1 MSKTGQTSILQEKK
15 INKLLTK
22 VVFVSILFFFL
33 FIVFIINL
41 KVILSGKANAINKIE
56 DLNIENT
63 SILAEIENID
73 KKSKIAENYIE
84 IWENGF
90 LPKQKEL
97 KGIDIEDL
105 QNSIERLAKET
116 RLDNLVITFSPVIL
130 AGRNLEK
137 TNVKVYT
144 TLASLRFNSITDIN
158 VFMFLDSLKENL
170 GYFITV
176 QDVNLKRI
184 KRVDQELLDKIS
196 NGENVAAV
204 EGDIKIRIYGLGK
217 GRK

>member
-15 INKLLTK
+15 IKKLLTK
-22 VVFVSILFFFL
+22 VVFVSILFFVL

-63 SILAEIENID
+63 SILAEIENIE

-116 RLDNLVITFSPVIL
+116 RLDNLVINFSPVIL

-170 GYFITV
+170 GYFITI

-196 NGENVAAV
+196 NGEDVAIV

>member
-116 RLDNLVITFSPVIL
+116 RLDDLVINFSPVIL

-176 QDVNLKRI
+176 QDVNLKRL

>member
-116 RLDNLVITFSPVIL
+116 RLDDLVINFSPVIL

>member
-15 INKLLTK
+15 IKKLLTK
-22 VVFVSILFFFL
+22 VVFVSILFFVL

-41 KVILSGKANAINKIE
+41 KVILSGKTNAINKIE
-56 DLNIENT
+56 DLNMENT
-63 SILAEIENID
+63 SILAEIENIE

-90 LPKQKEL
+90 LQKQKEL

-116 RLDNLVITFSPVIL
+116 RLDNLVINFSPVIL

-170 GYFITV
+170 GYFITI

-196 NGENVAAV
+196 NGEDVAIV

>member
-22 VVFVSILFFFL
+22 VVFVSILFFVL

-116 RLDNLVITFSPVIL
+116 RLDNLVINFSPVIL

>member
-22 VVFVSILFFFL
+22 VVFVSILFFVL

-116 RLDNLVITFSPVIL
+116 RLDNLVINFSPVIL

-184 KRVDQELLDKIS
+184 KKVDQELLDKIS

>member
-1 MSKTGQTSILQEKK
+1 MEEKK

-22 VVFVSILFFFL
+22 VVFVAILFFFL

-116 RLDNLVITFSPVIL
+116 RLDDLVINFSPVIL

>member
-22 VVFVSILFFFL
+22 VIFVSILFFFL
-33 FIVFIINL
+33 FIMFIINL

-63 SILAEIENID
+63 SILAEIENIE

-116 RLDNLVITFSPVIL
+116 RLDNLVINFSPVIL

-170 GYFITV
+170 GYFITI

-196 NGENVAAV
+196 NGEDVAIV

>member
-22 VVFVSILFFFL
+22 VVFVSILFFVL
-33 FIVFIINL
+33 FIVFIMNL

-63 SILAEIENID
+63 SILEEIENID

-116 RLDNLVITFSPVIL
+116 RLDNLVINFSPVIL

-196 NGENVAAV
+196 NGENVATV

-217 GRK
+217 ERK

>member
-1 MSKTGQTSILQEKK
+1 MSKTGKTSILQEKK
-15 INKLLTK
+15 IKKLLTK
-22 VVFVSILFFFL
+22 VVFVSILFFVL

-63 SILAEIENID
+63 SILAEIENIE

-116 RLDNLVITFSPVIL
+116 RLDNLVINFSPVIL

-176 QDVNLKRI
+176 QDVNLKRL

>member
-15 INKLLTK
+15 IKKLLTK
-22 VVFVSILFFFL
+22 VVFVSILFFVL

-56 DLNIENT
+56 DLNMENT
-63 SILAEIENID
+63 SILAEIENIE

-90 LPKQKEL
+90 LQKQKEL

-116 RLDNLVITFSPVIL
+116 RLDNLVINFSPVIL

>member
-15 INKLLTK
+15 IKKLLTK
-22 VVFVSILFFFL
+22 VVFVSILFFVL
-33 FIVFIINL
+33 FIVFIIKL

-56 DLNIENT
+56 DLNMENT
-63 SILAEIENID
+63 SILAEIENIE

-90 LPKQKEL
+90 LQKQKEL

-116 RLDNLVITFSPVIL
+116 RLDNLVINFSPVIL

-170 GYFITV
+170 GYFITI

-196 NGENVAAV
+196 NGEDVAIV

>member
-22 VVFVSILFFFL
+22 VVFVSILFFVL
-33 FIVFIINL
+33 FIVFFMNL

-63 SILAEIENID
+63 SILEEIENID
-73 KKSKIAENYIE
+73 KKSKIAENYVE

-116 RLDNLVITFSPVIL
+116 RLDNLVINSSFNFSFIRTSRTIL
-130 AGRNLEK
+130 YYIIEK
-137 TNVKVYT
+137 IEIVC
-144 TLASLRFNSITDIN
+144 
-158 VFMFLDSLKENL
+158 
-170 GYFITV
+170 
-176 QDVNLKRI
+176 
-184 KRVDQELLDKIS
+184 
-196 NGENVAAV
+196 
-204 EGDIKIRIYGLGK
+204 
-217 GRK
+217 

>member
-15 INKLLTK
+15 IKKLLTN
-22 VVFVSILFFFL
+22 VVFVSILFFVL

-116 RLDNLVITFSPVIL
+116 RLDDLVINFSPVIL

-170 GYFITV
+170 GYFITI

>member
-22 VVFVSILFFFL
+22 VVFVSILFLFL

-116 RLDNLVITFSPVIL
+116 RLDDLVINFSPVIL

>member
-15 INKLLTK
+15 IKKLLTK
-22 VVFVSILFFFL
+22 VVFVSILFFVL

-56 DLNIENT
+56 DLNMENT
-63 SILAEIENID
+63 SILAEIENIE

-90 LPKQKEL
+90 LQKQKEL

-116 RLDNLVITFSPVIL
+116 RLDNLVINFSPVIL

-170 GYFITV
+170 GYFITI
-176 QDVNLKRI
+176 QGGNLKRI

-196 NGENVAAV
+196 NGEDVAIV

>member
-56 DLNIENT
+56 DLNMENT

-116 RLDNLVITFSPVIL
+116 RLDDLVINFSPVIL

>member
-15 INKLLTK
+15 IKKLLTK
-22 VVFVSILFFFL
+22 VVFVSILFFVL

-63 SILAEIENID
+63 SILAEIENIE

-90 LPKQKEL
+90 LQKQKEL

-116 RLDNLVITFSPVIL
+116 RLDDLVINFSPVIL

-196 NGENVAAV
+196 NGEDVATV

>member
-116 RLDNLVITFSPVIL
+116 RLDDLVINFSPVIL

-184 KRVDQELLDKIS
+184 KKVDQELLDKIS

>member
-15 INKLLTK
+15 IKKLLTK
-22 VVFVSILFFFL
+22 VVFVSILFFVL

-63 SILAEIENID
+63 SILAEIENIE

-90 LPKQKEL
+90 LQKQKEL

-116 RLDNLVITFSPVIL
+116 RLDDLVINFSPVIL

>member
-116 RLDNLVITFSPVIL
+116 RLDDLVINFSPVIL

-170 GYFITV
+170 GYFITI

>member
-41 KVILSGKANAINKIE
+41 KVILSGKATAINKIE
-56 DLNIENT
+56 DLYIENT

-116 RLDNLVITFSPVIL
+116 RLDDLVINFSPVIL

-176 QDVNLKRI
+176 QDVNLKRL